1 MAKIF
6 QLTERGTNTNIYPIT
21 VKEAVGLSNVDN
33 TSDAD
38 KPISTAQATKFTEID
53 NKVDQHLQNV
63 TSGLNHIP
71 SGGKDKQILTWQA
84 DGKAYW
90 ETLSNIVPGI
100 DNLVNITYSEL
111 KSLRDQSKLIPSRWY
126 RITDFVTTVAND
138 PKAQSAGHPFDIIVL
153 ASDKDKL
160 QEECYAIQHKGDE
173 YFANCN
179 LAAWKIWY
187 CLDNDNTKYMWAD
200 TVNGKGVIYR
210 MIDEWQND
218 CPYDFKNIMFSRTV
232 TAGDLNI
239 DGAYYTFSWVNEANE
254 VEDASIVGQT
264 LTDDEGAVHGVHDN
278 LISASDAYHLGFFNN
293 TMALALNRNVF
304 VSKYSYEDGI
314 FYGIYGNHFA
324 TNCYDNT
331 FGDYCY
337 DNTFGNNCYNNT
349 FENDCCANT
358 FGNGCN
364 NNTFGKNCYNNTF
377 ENDCYNNLFG
387 NGYDNNS
394 FENNCSRN
402 TFGNDCIYNTF
413 GGSCINNT
421 FGNFFRYNTFG
432 NDCRNNSFGNYF
444 LYNTLGNNIQYI
456 KIPTAKIYHTQILNG
471 TQGTQN
477 NKLTIA
483 FTPETTYSQF
493 AGFTSSGAIKILN
506 PADLNVIAE

>member
-1 MAKIF
+1 MAKKF
-6 QLTERGTNTNIYPIT
+6 QLKERGTNEKIYPIT

-53 NKVDQHLQNV
+53 NKLNRIDQ
-63 TSGLNHIP
+63 
-71 SGGKDKQILTWQA
+71 
-84 DGKAYW
+84 
-90 ETLSNIVPGI
+90 EMSNIE
-100 DNLVNITYSEL
+100 NLVNITYSEL
-111 KSLRDQSKLIPSRWY
+111 KSLRDQSKLIPGRWY

-153 ASDKDKL
+153 ASDKNKL
-160 QEECYAIQHKGDE
+160 QEECYAIQHKGDT

-187 CLDNDNTKYMWAD
+187 CLDNDNTKYIWAD

-232 TAGDLNI
+232 TAGSLNI

-264 LTDDEGAVHGVHDN
+264 LTNDEGTVNGVHDN
-278 LISASDAYHLGFFNN
+278 LISASDAYHLGIGSN
-293 TMALALNRNVF
+293 TMAFALNGNVF
-304 VSKYSYEDGI
+304 VSEYAYDSV

-324 TNCYDNT
+324 I
-331 FGDYCY
+331 
-337 DNTFGNNCYNNT
+337 NCYNNT
-349 FENDCCANT
+349 FGSD
-358 FGNGCN
+358 
-364 NNTFGKNCYNNTF
+364 CYNNTF
-377 ENDCYNNLFG
+377 G
-387 NGYDNNS
+387 N
-394 FENNCSRN
+394 ECSN
-402 TFGNDCIYNTF
+402 NTF
-413 GGSCINNT
+413 GGGCSNNT
-421 FGNFFRYNTFG
+421 FGYNCGDNTFG
-432 NDCRNNSFGNYF
+432 TNCANNKFGNNCANNTFGNYF

-493 AGFTSSGAIKILN
+493 AGFTSSGAIKIYN

>member
-6 QLTERGTNTNIYPIT
+6 QLKERGTNEKIYPIT
-21 VKEAVGLSNVDN
+21 VKEAVGLGNVDN

-53 NKVDQHLQNV
+53 NKVNQHLQNV

-138 PKAQSAGHPFDIIVL
+138 PGAQSAGHPFDIIVL
-153 ASDKDKL
+153 ASDKNRL
-160 QEECYAIQHKGDE
+160 QEECYAIQHEGDT
-173 YFANCN
+173 YFDNCN

-218 CPYDFKNIMFSRTV
+218 CPYDFKNIMFSRTA

-264 LTDDEGAVHGVHDN
+264 LTNDEGAVNGVHDN
-278 LISASDAYHLGFFNN
+278 LISVSDAYSLGIIKN
-293 TMALALNRNVF
+293 TMALALNGNVF
-304 VSKYSYEDGI
+304 VSEYTFEGGM

-324 TNCYDNT
+324 I
-331 FGDYCY
+331 
-337 DNTFGNNCYNNT
+337 NCYNNT
-349 FENDCCANT
+349 FGNDCNSNS
-358 FGNGCN
+358 FGDGCYDNSFGDGCN
-364 NNTFGKNCYNNTF
+364 NNTFGDGCNRNTF
-377 ENDCYNNLFG
+377 GTEC
-387 NGYDNNS
+387 
-394 FENNCSRN
+394 ERN
-402 TFGNDCIYNTF
+402 TFGNYFQHNAL
-413 GGSCINNT
+413 GSYI
-421 FGNFFRYNTFG
+421 R
-432 NDCRNNSFGNYF
+432 
-444 LYNTLGNNIQYI
+444 YI
-456 KIPTAKIYHTQILNG
+456 KIPTERIYYTQILNG
-471 TQGTQN
+471 TKGTYN

-493 AGFTSSGAIKILN
+493 AGFTSSGAIKIYN